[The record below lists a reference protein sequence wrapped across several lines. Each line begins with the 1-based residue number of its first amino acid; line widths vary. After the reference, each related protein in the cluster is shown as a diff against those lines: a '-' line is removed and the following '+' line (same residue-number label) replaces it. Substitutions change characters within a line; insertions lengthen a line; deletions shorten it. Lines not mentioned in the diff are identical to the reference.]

1 MSKRYALAIDL
12 INDPVMISAYE
23 KHHQRVHA
31 DIRKSITDAGVE
43 VMDIYRFENRL
54 FMIME
59 VNEKFSF
66 ESKAAMDAENPAV
79 QKWERLMWDYQQV
92 IPGAKPGEKW
102 VQMSQ
107 IFEL

>member
-12 INDPVMISAYE
+12 INDPAMISAYE
-23 KHHQRVHA
+23 KHHQTVHE

-59 VNEKFSF
+59 VNEQFSF
-66 ESKAAMDAENPAV
+66 EAKAAMDAENPAV
-79 QKWERLMWDYQQV
+79 QKWETLMWDYQQV

-102 VQMSQ
+102 VQMNQ